1 MTFFPFLNFLNLF
14 IWSKS
19 FVHRSFF
26 LNDTIVHL
34 ICSQKFSSFT
44 KPMPMICL
52 KFNEWF
58 QIVSSW
64 RSHYNLGVE
73 VQLTC
78 FILFPFISSTTQGG
92 GQGGTPPFGK
102 WKKRGKRW
110 LPLFRKWKSGGR
122 GKTPLFGKW
131 KRLTQ
136 FCVHPCSF
144 TRIAGYCSLVS
155 ELLTQ
160 TRIQE
165 KIKAWKVLCFLTWK
179 T

>member
-92 GQGGTPPFGK
+92 GQGCTPPLGK
-102 WKKRGKRW
+102 WKKNEGRNDS
-110 LPLFRKWKSGGR
+110 LFSESEKVGGEVNPPFWKV
-122 GKTPLFGKW
+122 KKVDTILCTPL
-131 KRLTQ
+131 RT
-136 FCVHPCSF
+136 
-144 TRIAGYCSLVS
+144 
-155 ELLTQ
+155 LLCTSVY
-160 TRIQE
+160 TDSMILFSR
-165 KIKAWKVLCFLTWK
+165 
-179 T
+179 